1 MSNTYKYLYKMELKM
16 VFGDKSKLQIDNIN
30 AITKHF
36 NFPMNFFP
44 IYECDCVVPIKY
56 STKIRSNQDKIYVI
70 LTITKMK
77 YSTANSEYKDP
88 EETEV
93 VLNHSFIPFFSP
105 ESFSPYINTDVETNE
120 SGGALTTS
128 NVASSSVCHLKF
140 AMYSIVGLSAN
151 KKLLN
156 YVADECDV
164 GTMIKMLVDQS
175 DIESCIIDKPDN
187 EDTYKNLIITPHNM
201 RGALKELQTRYGVYA
216 NGLTEFYDPPTLY
229 VMNKFSLSH
238 DYAKDKPNN
247 ITIKCF
253 AGSPGVSAGV
263 SNVTESKNTT
273 QYVISGFPKSLNE
286 DVGMSELLGNEIIFS
301 NITLTTN
308 MLTYEEGEMKNFDY
322 PTSSIDSDI
331 VNHEKSG
338 NKILMDYDD
347 VNNPY
352 NYSALLKS
360 ANLGSMI
367 VIPPIS
373 GIDFDSFKPNSSIT
387 ISIVDDNDKDK
398 EFSGKYSLLAG
409 SIVLKRIR
417 PDDESVI
424 CSIEGMTLSKMDS

>member
-1 MSNTYKYLYKMELKM
+1 MSNTFKYLYKTELKM

-36 NFPMNFFP
+36 NFPLNFFP
-44 IYECDCVVPIKY
+44 IYECDCIVPIKY

-77 YSTANSEYKDP
+77 YSTANSEYKEP

-93 VLNHSFIPFFSP
+93 VLNHSFIPFFTP

-120 SGGALTTS
+120 SGGPLTTS

-140 AMYSIVGLSAN
+140 AMYSIIGLSSN

-164 GTMIKMLVDQS
+164 GTMIKLLVDQS

-201 RGALKELQTRYGVYA
+201 RGALKELQTRYGIYA

-229 VMNKFSLSH
+229 VMNKFSLKH

-247 ITIKCF
+247 ISIKCF

-263 SNVTESKNTT
+263 SNVTESKNMTK
-273 QYVISGFPKSLNE
+273 YVISGFPSSLNE

-322 PTSSIDSDI
+322 PTSAIDSDI

-338 NKILMDYDD
+338 NRIVMDYDD

-367 VIPPIS
+367 VMPSIS

-409 SIVLKRIR
+409 SIILKRIR